1 MIHFKARNASKEVPV
16 AAWRKRPDNEI
27 VDPTGAEATSWV
39 DVSIRALVQES
50 MLPLETLLQHAVRD
64 KRRECPV
71 KDAEGRHVVQGDF
84 VPFVMSNM
92 GSLDPAAHK
101 FLRKLRKKD
110 PKRTEHLMDV
120 LVVQHA
126 KWIAR
131 RLRRSLGF
139 YNQPVGQRPA
149 QPKQQFSPAKTPLR
163 GRLQK
168 LHEGLRV
175 PPSNP
180 AAAASSQSG
189 RGGKTAARAARGT
202 VGCQS
207 KLDVAAN
214 VDQADS
220 PGAELSQHFEQELD
234 ADADARADYQYV
246 RDRSAPFG
254 LRRVDE
260 DGDDR
265 PDVADGARTA
275 ASAAAPGEP
284 GRRQLL
290 SAIAAAASRSSST
303 GKAATEAAEGTAGA
317 RVSNSPAELR
327 EDEQSVSNEA
337 KSHGPSSSPHLSA
350 VIVMETALL
359 SNARIFSTSG
369 EGPLQWEELAEVR
382 QQTVLPISLS
392 DVHPVAQ
399 DGQPVDG

>member
-1 MIHFKARNASKEVPV
+1 MGFFSSKEVPV

-27 VDPTGAEATSWV
+27 VDPSGAEATSWV

-50 MLPLETLLQHAVRD
+50 MLPLETLLKNAVRD

-92 GSLDPAAHK
+92 GSLDSEAHK

-110 PKRTEHLMDV
+110 SKRTEHLMDV

-139 YNQPVGQRPA
+139 YNQPLGQRPA

-168 LHEGLRV
+168 LHAGLLV
-175 PPSNP
+175 PPSNH

-189 RGGKTAARAARGT
+189 RRGKTAARAAKGT

-214 VDQADS
+214 AVQADS
-220 PGAELSQHFEQELD
+220 LGAELSQHFEQELD

-246 RDRSAPFG
+246 RDHSPQFG
-254 LRRVDE
+254 LRRVDGDGE
-260 DGDDR
+260 DGA
-265 PDVADGARTA
+265 DVADGVRTA

-284 GRRQLL
+284 GRRQLP
-290 SAIAAAASRSSST
+290 SEIAAAASRSSST
-303 GKAATEAAEGTAGA
+303 GTAAAEAAEGTAGA

-337 KSHGPSSSPHLSA
+337 KSHSPSPSPHLSA
-350 VIVMETALL
+350 FNVNETAPFPI
-359 SNARIFSTSG
+359 ARSFSASG
-369 EGPLQWEELAEVR
+369 ESPPQSEELPEVR
-382 QQTVLPISLS
+382 QQAVLPISQS
-392 DVHPVAQ
+392 DVHPAAQ
-399 DGQPVDG
+399 AGQPIDG

>member
-1 MIHFKARNASKEVPV
+1 MGFFSSKEVPV

-50 MLPLETLLQHAVRD
+50 MLPLETLLQNAVRD

-92 GSLDPAAHK
+92 GSLDSGAHK

-214 VDQADS
+214 AVQADS

-234 ADADARADYQYV
+234 ADADARADYQFV
-246 RDRSAPFG
+246 RDRTSQFG
-254 LRRVDE
+254 LRPAEKDLERNVILKDVERNDILQDE
-260 DGDDR
+260 NLTMDKTEPPRD
-265 PDVADGARTA
+265 PTA
-275 ASAAAPGEP
+275 ASAQSGRGGEA
-284 GRRQLL
+284 
-290 SAIAAAASRSSST
+290 SARVA
-303 GKAATEAAEGTAGA
+303 KGTVGA
-317 RVSNSPAELR
+317 RVSTNSAELR
-327 EDEQSVSNEA
+327 EGEQSFSTETRR
-337 KSHGPSSSPHLSA
+337 KSHASSSSPHLSD
-350 VIVMETALL
+350 VIANEPTPHPRESL
-359 SNARIFSTSG
+359 FSASG
-369 EGPLQWEELAEVR
+369 EGPHESEVSPEVR
-382 QQTVLPISLS
+382 QQAMLPTSPPE
-392 DVHPVAQ
+392 VHPAA
-399 DGQPVDG
+399 PVLQQEPQ